1 MEKNGGKKA
10 SYIKYIRKVL
20 MTAMEMALEISEESY
35 RNLII

>member
-10 SYIKYIRKVL
+10 SYIRSTRKVL
-20 MTAMEMALEISEESY
+20 MTATEMVLEISEESY